1 VLSSF
6 ASSRLAPFKNINFSL
21 FFVVRTLSLVGR
33 WSHELARAWLI
44 LELTGSS
51 TWQGAVML
59 ASAIPITL
67 LILKGGALVDRADAK
82 KIMLVTQFLM
92 GILVLTLAAFCE
104 WGDISVWHLIVF
116 AAIEGVIISY
126 DSPTFQAVVVRLVD
140 KEDFQQAMA
149 INSVNFH
156 TGRMLG
162 PVLAGALLTFWG
174 PSLVFFVDAI
184 GFFLVC
190 IVTSFI
196 KVKPQNLAN
205 TSKQKLSDLNYFW
218 NNPKMRYQLGQL
230 ALSMVFI
237 FPIFVVVLRTFATKK
252 FDLEASEFG
261 KLFMFPAMGSVF
273 GSLFFAFW
281 KPKNPLSAVKI
292 GVPFTFVFYQLV
304 VLSSTWQT
312 AAVFMCAMGF
322 SAYLMFA
329 ALTVGLQ
336 LDVQESFRGRVSALI
351 GLAFGSLGP
360 IFAFPVGRFSD
371 SFGEGLTI
379 SLFSSLFFLT
389 SMLWYFMHRSVFKPG
404 QLQSEVTHEI

>member
-1 VLSSF
+1 MLSSF

-92 GILVLTLAAFCE
+92 GVLVLALAAFCE

-116 AAIEGVIISY
+116 AVIEGVIISY

-174 PSLVFFVDAI
+174 PSLVFFVDAV

-196 KVKPQNLAN
+196 KVKPQKLDSG
-205 TSKQKLSDLNYFW
+205 SKQKLSDLSYFW
-218 NNPKMRYQLGQL
+218 KKPKMRYQLGQL

-237 FPIFVVVLRTFATKK
+237 FPVFVVVLRTFATKS
-252 FDLEASEFG
+252 FGLDASEFG
-261 KLFMFPAMGSVF
+261 KLFMFPAMGSVL

-292 GVPFTFVFYQLV
+292 GVPFIFIFYQFLV
-304 VLSSTWQT
+304 VSPTWQV
-312 AAVFMCAMGF
+312 AAAFMCAMGF
-322 SAYLMFA
+322 SSYLMFA

-360 IFAFPVGRFSD
+360 ICSFPVGRFSD
-371 SFGEGLTI
+371 FFGEGLSI
-379 SLFSSLFFLT
+379 QLFSSLFLIF
-389 SMLWYFMHRSVFKPG
+389 SVAWYFWHRSVFIKNDIKM
-404 QLQSEVTHEI
+404 EIDYEI